1 MEAALPLSQD
11 RSAPQRF
18 SFLVK
23 LPAAA
28 GLILL
33 ADRLFYRADEVG
45 ATLGVFALAL
55 ILAAVA
61 LRADLRRRRDA
72 LFAAGAAASFGG
84 LLVDDPG
91 PLTLALCWT
100 ALGLATLLPRTTGLG
115 NGWHWILRL
124 PANAALL
131 ASGPFG
137 DFRRLRRSGRRAGSP
152 RLAPSLPLLAVPVI
166 GSTVF
171 LLLFAIAN
179 PLIGEAFGS
188 LDFSG
193 RSPLRLLFWLGIL
206 MPIWA
211 ILRPRLPFA
220 QIPRRS
226 KTASSP
232 LPGVGTASITLSLIL
247 FNAIFAV
254 QNALDLAFLWS
265 GAPLP
270 DGMTLAEY
278 AHRGAYP
285 LVVTALLAALFVL
298 VTLRP
303 GTDMAG
309 SVSVRRLVTVWI
321 GQNVFLVASTMF
333 RTMDY
338 VEAYSLTELR
348 IEALIWMALVAAG
361 LILICARLW
370 LGKSETWLINAN
382 LAAAALVLSISAA
395 IDYDRI
401 AAGWN
406 VRHAREVGGRGA
418 SLDLCYLNQMGASA
432 LLPLIELE
440 SRRISPGLR
449 ERVSWLRSG
458 IMDRLEARQADWDSW
473 TWRGAR
479 RLDFAQKLIAERR
492 LPRLKGSPRQC
503 DGSPLPLVQ
512 VASPAP
518 AQQRPPLPALTA
530 APAR

>member
-1 MEAALPLSQD
+1 MEAALALGQHG
-11 RSAPQRF
+11 SAQRRF
-18 SFLVK
+18 SFVMK

-28 GLILL
+28 ALIVL
-33 ADRLFYRADEVG
+33 ADRLFYRADEAG

-55 ILAAVA
+55 ILAAVT
-61 LRADLRRRRDA
+61 LRADIRRRPNA
-72 LFAAGAAASFGG
+72 LVAAGAAACFAA

-91 PLTLALCWT
+91 PLSLALCWI
-100 ALGLATLLPRTTGLG
+100 ALSLATLLPRTTGFG
-115 NGWHWILRL
+115 SGWHWILRV
-124 PANAALL
+124 PANVALL
-131 ASGPFG
+131 AAGPLG
-137 DFRRLRRSGRRAGSP
+137 DFRRLRRSARRSGLP
-152 RLAPSLPLLAVPVI
+152 RLASDLPLLAVPVI
-166 GSTVF
+166 GSLVF
-171 LLLFAIAN
+171 VLLFAIAN
-179 PLIGEAFGS
+179 PLIGDAFGS

-193 RSPLRLLFWLGIL
+193 LSPLRLLFWLAIL

-220 QIPRRS
+220 RMTR
-226 KTASSP
+226 TAESVSSP
-232 LPGVGTASITLSLIL
+232 LPGVSTASITLSLIL

-254 QNALDLAFLWS
+254 QNALDIAFLWS

-270 DGMTLAEY
+270 DGMTLADY

-285 LVVTALLAALFVL
+285 LIVTALLAALFVL

-303 GTDMAG
+303 GSEMAG
-309 SVSVRRLVTVWI
+309 SSPIRGLVTLWI

-333 RTMDY
+333 RTIDY

-370 LGKSETWLINAN
+370 FAKSETWLINAN

-418 SLDLCYLNQMGASA
+418 AIDLCYLNQMGASA

-458 IMDRLEARQADWDSW
+458 IMDRLDARQADWDSW

-479 RLDFAQKLIAERR
+479 RLVAAQELIAERR
-492 LPRLKGSPRQC
+492 LPRLKASPRRC
-503 DGSPLPLVQ
+503 DGSPFPFVQ

-518 AQQRPPLPALTA
+518 AQLRPAQPPLTA
-530 APAR
+530 TPAR